1 MIEDKIF
8 STIKKYNL
16 INENDIVVCGVSGGP
31 DSMCMLDN
39 LRKIK
44 ESNKLSFEIV
54 VCHLNH
60 LIREEAI
67 LDEEYVINYCKK
79 NNIEVDEIEKA
90 ISDISTAIDNLVD
103 ILKTKNPT
111 KKIEV
116 RKTICEATR
125 IRQKETENISKNVD
139 LMIII
144 GGKKSSN
151 TTKLYEISKNNCQK
165 VYFVQNCDEV
175 ENIDFNGVEKVGI
188 MAGASTPDEDIKD
201 VVNKIKFKERN

>member
-79 NNIEVDEIEKA
+79 NNIKINNFYIEAMVKSILGVIFYLIIFIPLYLWLGESMLISISLMLITYIFMEYIGYKILTGEEMNINILPVIIIVLGCIMFVILTFYPLHNFLFFDEVKFGYG
-90 ISDISTAIDNLVD
+90 
-103 ILKTKNPT
+103 ILK
-111 KKIEV
+111 
-116 RKTICEATR
+116 
-125 IRQKETENISKNVD
+125 
-139 LMIII
+139 
-144 GGKKSSN
+144 
-151 TTKLYEISKNNCQK
+151 
-165 VYFVQNCDEV
+165 
-175 ENIDFNGVEKVGI
+175 
-188 MAGASTPDEDIKD
+188 
-201 VVNKIKFKERN
+201 